1 MSNTNVSEGTTTN
14 PSGGYDPNPSGSN
27 SASTLTFRSVLQQS
41 ATTSQ
46 DVILAGNLQFT
57 DPTGTRD
64 VFVNISAGA
73 LNGLLTYNGGAAS
86 NNWTLNT
93 SVLSNAVSSFNSNV
107 LNNSNATWTDDSA
120 NAVPTLGQM
129 LINAGK
135 AWNGSALGAID
146 YNLPYGLT
154 NNFNVALS
162 TVSNGVYVNQ
172 LASDASDAGVLVS
185 NVLTLATGQ
194 DVSFIGEFAVTQ
206 TVVYTLSGLQNN
218 TNSNVVQ
225 YVLQNGTS
233 YTVSATEVDP
243 AVAAGNTPKVYYKVH
258 FKSV

>member
-1 MSNTNVSEGTTTN
+1 MSNAEPENGNVSN
-14 PSGGYDPNPSGSN
+14 QSGGYNPSPSGSN
-27 SASTLTFRSVLQQS
+27 SSSTLTFKSVVQQQ

-46 DVILAGNLQFT
+46 DVVVAGTYAFS
-57 DPTGTRD
+57 DPTGTQD

-73 LNGLLTYNGGAAS
+73 LAGLLTYNSQAAS
-86 NNWTLNT
+86 NKWTLST
-93 SVLSNAVSSFNSNV
+93 AVLSNAVLSFNSNV

-129 LINAGK
+129 LLNAGK
-135 AWNGSALGAID
+135 EWNGSALGAID
-146 YNLPYGLT
+146 YNIPFGLT

-162 TVSNGVYVNQ
+162 TVSNGPYVNQ

-206 TVVYTLSGLQNN
+206 TVVYTLCGLQNN

-225 YVLQNGTS
+225 YVLNDGTS

-243 AVAAGNTPKVYYKVH
+243 SAAESPPLVYYKVH
-258 FKSV
+258 FKAV